1 MILFQAVIQGS
12 WLLPAVKSY
21 GLLQIWS
28 QPDQGKRD
36 GAQHRRI
43 DFQAWKW
50 WILFPLT
57 WFLAMPSCKGGSAS
71 VQEER
76 GMDFCGR
83 SFLHM
88 SFKLSC
94 LKKKFFWSNRFSGVQ
109 VTNGDSK
116 IKNMDCWDI
125 FKYKFWL
132 WCLLVGWFGIN
143 YVTYLSFSLFIYN
156 WKK

>member
-43 DFQAWKW
+43 DFQAWKL

-57 WFLAMPSCKGGSAS
+57 WFLAMPSCKGSSAS

-94 LKKKFFWSNRFSGVQ
+94 LKKNSFGAIDSQ
-109 VTNGDSK
+109 VSK
-116 IKNMDCWDI
+116 WQMVTVKLRTWT
-125 FKYKFWL
+125 
-132 WCLLVGWFGIN
+132 VE
-143 YVTYLSFSLFIYN
+143 TYLSINSGSGAY
-156 WKK
+156 